1 MTIPN
6 KAHIQRLLERIIKTY
21 EPDELAAERE
31 LRWMVEELETRRR
44 SKRHFLPNDYNIAKE
59 SLLSL
64 KQLDKLEYWVSQR
77 ARGKPLQYVLGSQQF
92 AGLEIKLR
100 QPVLIPRWETEEWT
114 MRLIESLKPKSSSTS
129 LPLRILE
136 LCSGTGCI
144 ALALA
149 HHLPR
154 VKIDSLDI
162 SQSAITLARLNQR
175 RLGISTHQLK
185 FHKFDLFNLKREG
198 PFRGYDVVVS
208 NPPYISH
215 EEFKSLDASVRDFE
229 DEWALRTRDKDGV
242 EFYEFIANSSDFL
255 FHSKSQSKLIV
266 EIGETQGP
274 LVEKILKDANFSNI
288 QIFKDLAGSD
298 RSVEGM
304 ISLAAER

>member
-1 MTIPN
+1 M
-6 KAHIQRLLERIIKTY
+6 QRLLERIIKTY
-21 EPDELAAERE
+21 EPDKRAAERE
-31 LRWMVEELETRRR
+31 LRWMVEELEARRR
-44 SKRHFLPNDYNIAKE
+44 SNRHLPNDLPLQSNSAKE

-114 MRLIESLKPKSSSTS
+114 MRLIESLKPKSSTL

-149 HHLPR
+149 HHLPSA
-154 VKIDSLDI
+154 KIDALDI
-162 SQSAITLARLNQR
+162 SQSAVTLARLNQR
-175 RLGISTHQLK
+175 RLGISTHQLN
-185 FHKFDLFNLKREG
+185 FHQFDIFNLKREG
-198 PFRGYDVVVS
+198 PFSEYDVVVS

-215 EEFKSLDASVRDFE
+215 EEFKSLDASVSEFE

-242 EFYEFIANSSDFL
+242 EFYEFIADSDFL

-298 RSVEGM
+298 RSVEGL
-304 ISLAAER
+304 ISLAAAG